1 MSDWKFQDLHLS
13 HQNIYK
19 QYIEEFKTNI
29 DTAHKLIIPD
39 DDTQPN
45 YGNYAIHADAL
56 NETIDLANS
65 VQEYW
70 YVDVIERLQAYQNTF
85 NQWVDNLKQN
95 MVQWESGKL
104 YYKNQFVYNDNI
116 SYLCINDTLA
126 DTGLSNIVYW
136 IPFELQGEDGL
147 NSFGIIWQGEWQAN
161 SRYNKNDCVFVETSL
176 QEIEIYVANAAVTDL
191 ATSPTTNAQWTKV
204 LTIQRNRLP
213 YSETLPQTFD
223 YPYDWVFFSGTPT
236 RTQLYNVVNDT
247 PVPLS
252 VVTNMVNAYIDESQI
267 TSGGDGSVSVFDSIQ
282 NFYNY
287 YNL

>member
-13 HQNIYK
+13 HQDIYK

-45 YGNYAIHADAL
+45 YSNYAIHADAL

-70 YVDVIERLQAYQNTF
+70 YIDVIERLQTYQNTF

-126 DTGLSNIVYW
+126 DTELSNIVYW

-176 QEIEIYVANAAVTDL
+176 QEIEIYVANTAVTDL

-236 RTQLYNVVNDT
+236 HTQLYNVVDN
-247 PVPLS
+247 VKIPLS
-252 VVTNMVNAYIDESQI
+252 VVTNTVNAYIDESQL
-267 TSGGDGSVSVFDSIQ
+267 SFGGDGSASAFNSIQ

>member
-13 HQNIYK
+13 HQDIYK
-19 QYIEEFKTNI
+19 QYIEEFQINI

-45 YGNYAIHADAL
+45 YSNYAIHADAL

-70 YVDVIERLQAYQNTF
+70 YVDVIERLQTYQNTF

-126 DTGLSNIVYW
+126 DTELSNIVYW

-176 QEIEIYVANAAVTDL
+176 QEIEIYVANTAVTDL

-236 RTQLYNVVNDT
+236 HTQLYNVVDN
-247 PVPLS
+247 VKIPLS
-252 VVTNMVNAYIDESQI
+252 VVTNTVNAYIDESQL
-267 TSGGDGSVSVFDSIQ
+267 SFGGDGSASAFNSIQ

>member
-13 HQNIYK
+13 HQDIYK

-70 YVDVIERLQAYQNTF
+70 YVDVIERLQTYQNTF
-85 NQWVDNLKQN
+85 NQWVDNLKQSA
-95 MVQWESGKL
+95 VQWESGKL

-116 SYLCINDTLA
+116 SYLCINDTLT
-126 DTGLSNIVYW
+126 DTELSNIVYW
-136 IPFELQGEDGL
+136 IPFELQGKDGL

-236 RTQLYNVVNDT
+236 HTQLYNVVDN
-247 PVPLS
+247 VKIPLS
-252 VVTNMVNAYIDESQI
+252 VVSNTVNAYIDESQL
-267 TSGGDGSVSVFDSIQ
+267 SFGGDGSASVFNSIQ
-282 NFYNY
+282 SFYNY